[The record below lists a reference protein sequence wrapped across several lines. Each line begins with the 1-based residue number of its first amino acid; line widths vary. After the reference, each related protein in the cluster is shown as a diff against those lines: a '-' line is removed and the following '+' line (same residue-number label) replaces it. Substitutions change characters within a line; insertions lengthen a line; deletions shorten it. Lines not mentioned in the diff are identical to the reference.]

1 MKKNKSVKNFYIG
14 HKVGT
19 EIAYIRVRKNIV
31 YRQKT
36 MYTPASSKSGYGDT
50 E

>member
-1 MKKNKSVKNFYIG
+1 MKKNKSVKKFYIR

-19 EIAYIRVRKNIV
+19 AIAYIRVRRNIV
-31 YRQKT
+31 YKHKS
-36 MYTPASSKSGYGDT
+36 MYTPESSKSGYGDT